1 MAEDILLKKLFEP
14 QRWEKAIDVGV
25 GKHIDKGEL
34 RKLTSPEVRL
44 SVYMALK
51 NGELKVLPPHQALIP
66 KDNGEYRTVYVN
78 ENLDRILLSIINDM
92 LFELCPEMV
101 HKQCKSYQTGIG
113 CGKVVQEASRELCKI
128 RSNVVGLKA
137 DLTKYFDS
145 VPIEF
150 IDDIFNII
158 EAKFGKSK
166 VFDYV
171 RDYYHQDLCFD
182 TDNNL
187 ITKYQSLKQGCP
199 ISSFLADALL
209 YHIDLAF
216 SYNYRYYVRYS
227 DDILVITDNPK
238 KAFDELAKQLSKLG
252 LTLNPK
258 KVETLYKTKFF
269 KFLGFSI
276 RGSEISL
283 SKSRIKSFQ
292 KEIEHLTIK
301 NRKNTLTKAINKVN
315 HFLYKGKYS
324 WATSVLPIIN
334 IEEDIDELNN
344 FVMDCLRAVATKKT
358 KVGGLGYEV
367 GKKVGVITR
376 GRGKNVTSNRQKTD
390 KELENYKTITCMRN
404 ALLTSR
410 EVFNALALS
419 M

>member
-1 MAEDILLKKLFEP
+1 MEDVLLKKMFEP

-44 SVYMALK
+44 SVYKALVD
-51 NGELKVLPPHQALIP
+51 GEMKVFPPHQALIP
-66 KDNGEYRTVYVN
+66 KDNGEFRTVYVN

-113 CGKVVQEASRELCKI
+113 CGKVVQEASRELCKVK
-128 RSNVVGLKA
+128 SNTVGLKA

-145 VPIEF
+145 VPLKF
-150 IDDIFNII
+150 IDEIFDRI
-158 EAKFGKSK
+158 EQKFGKSK
-166 VFDYV
+166 VIDYV
-171 RDYYHQDLCFD
+171 RDYYHEDVCFD
-182 TDNNL
+182 TENNL
-187 ITKYQSLKQGCP
+187 ITKYQSLKQGCAV
-199 ISSFLADALL
+199 SSFLADAML
-209 YHIDLAF
+209 YDIDDYF
-216 SYNYRYYVRYS
+216 TKNYVFYCRYS
-227 DDILVITDNPK
+227 DDLLIICSDTDK
-238 KAFDELAKQLSKLG
+238 TYKELESKLNSME

-258 KVETLYKTKFF
+258 KVEVLTKDRFF

-301 NRKNTLTKAINKVN
+301 NRKNTLTKATNKVN
-315 HFLYKGKYS
+315 SFLYKGKYS
-324 WATSVLPIIN
+324 WASSVLPIIN
-334 IEEDIDELNN
+334 ISEDINELNE
-344 FVMDCLRAVATKKT
+344 FVMDCVRAVATKET
-358 KVGGLGYEV
+358 KVGGLGCELT
-367 GKKVGVITR
+367 KKVGVITR

-390 KELENYKTITCMRN
+390 KELVNFKTLGCMRN

-410 EVFNALALS
+410 DVYNTLVQQ

>member
-1 MAEDILLKKLFEP
+1 MEDVLLKKMFEP

-44 SVYMALK
+44 SVYKALVD
-51 NGELKVLPPHQALIP
+51 GEMKVFPPHQALIP
-66 KDNGEYRTVYVN
+66 KDNGEFRTVYVN
-78 ENLDRILLSIINDM
+78 ENIDRILLSIINDM

-113 CGKVVQEASRELCKI
+113 CGKVVQEASRELCKVK
-128 RSNVVGLKA
+128 SNTVGLKA

-145 VPIEF
+145 VPLKF
-150 IDDIFNII
+150 IDEIFDRI
-158 EAKFGKSK
+158 EQKFGKSK
-166 VFDYV
+166 VIDYV
-171 RDYYHQDLCFD
+171 RDYYHEDVCFD
-182 TDNNL
+182 TENNL
-187 ITKYQSLKQGCP
+187 ITKYQSLKQGCAV
-199 ISSFLADALL
+199 SSFLSDAML
-209 YHIDLAF
+209 YDIDDYF
-216 SYNYRYYVRYS
+216 TKNYVFYCRYS
-227 DDILVITDNPK
+227 DDLLIICSDTDK
-238 KAFDELAKQLSKLG
+238 TYKELESKLNSME

-258 KVETLYKTKFF
+258 KVEVLTKDRFF

-301 NRKNTLTKAINKVN
+301 NRKNTLTKATNKVN
-315 HFLYKGKYS
+315 SFLYKGKYS
-324 WATSVLPIIN
+324 WASSVLPIIN
-334 IEEDIDELNN
+334 NSEDINELNE

-358 KVGGLGYEV
+358 KVGGLGCELT
-367 GKKVGVITR
+367 KKVGVITR

-390 KELENYKTITCMRN
+390 KELVNFKTLGCMRN

-410 EVFNALALS
+410 DVYNTLVQQ